1 MRPSEKSLRFNLSTM
16 KAVAFLGLSF
26 ALVVGAFRAH
36 AGEAPAVRANYAAFS
51 GAFAPLWIAADR
63 NLFSK
68 YGLNV
73 DLRYIAPATATQAL
87 IGKNLEIINPGGEI
101 VEAGLNGEPV
111 VYIAGI
117 MNRAVM
123 SIYAKPEIGSL
134 ADLKGKVLAV
144 TVPGATT
151 DFAARLLLQQ
161 ARLTPGKDVKLI
173 YLKGMVEIL
182 TGINQGNA
190 DAGIFTSPTTLK
202 AQHAGLKELVNVTEQ
217 NIPMIHAAL
226 ASTKEYIKTR
236 SRQRRGGFYK
246 LISKASKFPAP
257 MPSTPNKSSANTRR
271 PPMWPTWRIPIRH
284 FCRRGKDCRSC
295 PPLPFRRCSISRPIP
310 APKRRSPKRSS
321 TIPSLR
327 RSASRDLSISFT
339 SRPNPDMRC
348 PNGNGLDPEIR
359 AAGAARQPVLSPD
372 RKKLEGLND
381 WND

>member
-1 MRPSEKSLRFNLSTM
+1 MRPSEKSIRFTLLS
-16 KAVAFLGLSF
+16 V
-26 ALVVGAFRAH
+26 LVGVIFVLATGSSRAR
-36 AGEAPAVRANYAAFS
+36 AAEMPSVRANYAAFS

-63 NLFSK
+63 NLFTK

-87 IGKNLEIINPGGEI
+87 IGKNLDIINPGGEI
-101 VEAGLNGEPV
+101 VEAGLNSEPV

-123 SIYAKPEIGSL
+123 SIYAKPEIASL

-151 DFAARLLLQQ
+151 DFAARVLLQQ

-226 ASTKEYIKTR
+226 ASTKEYVKTR
-236 SRQRRGGFYK
+236 RDDARRFLQAYLEG
-246 LISKASKFPAP
+246 
-257 MPSTPNKSSANTRR
+257 
-271 PPMWPTWRIPIRH
+271 IR
-284 FCRRGKDCRSC
+284 
-295 PPLPFRRCSISRPIP
+295 ISR
-310 APKRRSPKRSS
+310 
-321 TIPSLR
+321 T
-327 RSASRDLSISFT
+327 
-339 SRPNPDMRC
+339 
-348 PNGNGLDPEIR
+348 DPEYTKQIIGKYTKTTDVADLENSYQTFLPAWER
-359 AAGAARQPVLSPD
+359 LPLVPAAAVQTMLNFASHPGAKTAKPEAFIDNSILTEIDKSGFID
-372 RKKLEGLND
+372 KLYK
-381 WND
+381 

>member
-1 MRPSEKSLRFNLSTM
+1 MRPSEKSIRFNILT
-16 KAVAFLGLSF
+16 V
-26 ALVVGAFRAH
+26 LVGVFFVLVTGSSESRA
-36 AGEAPAVRANYAAFS
+36 AEMPSVRANYAAFS

-63 NLFSK
+63 NLFTK

-73 DLRYIAPATATQAL
+73 DIRYIAPATATQAL
-87 IGKNLEIINPGGEI
+87 IGKNLDIINPGGEI

-151 DFAARLLLQQ
+151 DFAARVLLQQ

-226 ASTKEYIKTR
+226 ASTKEYVKTR
-236 SRQRRGGFYK
+236 RDDARRFLQAYLEGIK
-246 LISKASKFPAP
+246 
-257 MPSTPNKSSANTRR
+257 
-271 PPMWPTWRIPIRH
+271 
-284 FCRRGKDCRSC
+284 
-295 PPLPFRRCSISRPIP
+295 ISR
-310 APKRRSPKRSS
+310 
-321 TIPSLR
+321 T
-327 RSASRDLSISFT
+327 
-339 SRPNPDMRC
+339 
-348 PNGNGLDPEIR
+348 DPEYTKQIIGKYTKTTDVADLENSYQTFLPAWER
-359 AAGAARQPVLSPD
+359 LPLVPAAAVQTMLNFASHPGAKTAKPEAFIDNSILAEIDKSGFVD
-372 RKKLEGLND
+372 KLYK
-381 WND
+381 

>member
-1 MRPSEKSLRFNLSTM
+1 MRPFKKSVRFGFSTM
-16 KAVAFLGLSF
+16 KAVLLFGLSF
-26 ALVVGAFRAH
+26 TLVDGEFRAQ
-36 AGEAPAVRANYAAFS
+36 AGEAPVIRANYAAFS

-63 NLFSK
+63 NLFTK

-151 DFAARLLLQQ
+151 DFAARVLLQQ

-202 AQHAGLKELVNVTEQ
+202 AQHSGLKELVNVTEQ

-236 SRQRRGGFYK
+236 PDNVRRFLQAYLEGIK
-246 LISKASKFPAP
+246 
-257 MPSTPNKSSANTRR
+257 
-271 PPMWPTWRIPIRH
+271 
-284 FCRRGKDCRSC
+284 
-295 PPLPFRRCSISRPIP
+295 ISRTDAEYAKQIIGKYTKTTDVADLENSYQTFLPAWERLPLIP
-310 APKRRSPKRSS
+310 AAAVQTMLNFATHSGAKTAKPE
-321 TIPSLR
+321 TFI
-327 RSASRDLSISFT
+327 DNSI
-339 SRPNPDMRC
+339 
-348 PNGNGLDPEIR
+348 LAEI
-359 AAGAARQPVLSPD
+359 GKSGFVD
-372 RKKLEGLND
+372 RLYK
-381 WND
+381 

>member
-1 MRPSEKSLRFNLSTM
+1 MTPSEISLRSSCIDSFIRDVFRLRHRLIPS
-16 KAVAFLGLSF
+16 ARGRSALG
-26 ALVVGAFRAH
+26 
-36 AGEAPAVRANYAAFS
+36 AGELCGLS

-63 NLFSK
+63 NLFTK

-73 DLRYIAPATATQAL
+73 DIRYIAPATATQAL
-87 IGKNLEIINPGGEI
+87 IGKNLDIINPGGEI

-151 DFAARLLLQQ
+151 DFAARVLLQQ

-182 TGINQGNA
+182 AGINQGNA

-226 ASTKEYIKTR
+226 ASTKEYVKTR
-236 SRQRRGGFYK
+236 PRR
-246 LISKASKFPAP
+246 
-257 MPSTPNKSSANTRR
+257 
-271 PPMWPTWRIPIRH
+271 
-284 FCRRGKDCRSC
+284 
-295 PPLPFRRCSISRPIP
+295 
-310 APKRRSPKRSS
+310 
-321 TIPSLR
+321 
-327 RSASRDLSISFT
+327 
-339 SRPNPDMRC
+339 
-348 PNGNGLDPEIR
+348 R
-359 AAGAARQPVLSPD
+359 AAIFASVSGRHQDLPHRS
-372 RKKLEGLND
+372 
-381 WND
+381 

>member
-1 MRPSEKSLRFNLSTM
+1 MRPSEISSRSTI
-16 KAVAFLGLSF
+16 KALVCLGLLF
-26 ALVVGAFRAH
+26 VLVIGASRAR
-36 AGEAPAVRANYAAFS
+36 AGEAPLVKANYAAFS

-63 NLFSK
+63 NLFGK

-87 IGKNLEIINPGGEI
+87 IGKNLDIINPGGEI

-111 VYIAGI
+111 AYIAGI

-123 SIYAKPEIGSL
+123 SIYAKPEIASL

-151 DFAARLLLQQ
+151 DFAARVLLQQ

-236 SRQRRGGFYK
+236 PDNVRRFLQAYLEGIK
-246 LISKASKFPAP
+246 
-257 MPSTPNKSSANTRR
+257 
-271 PPMWPTWRIPIRH
+271 
-284 FCRRGKDCRSC
+284 
-295 PPLPFRRCSISRPIP
+295 ISRTEADYTKQIIGKYTKTTEMADLENSYQTFLP
-310 APKRRSPKRSS
+310 AWERLPLVPADAVQTMLNFATHPGAKAAKPE
-321 TIPSLR
+321 TFI
-327 RSASRDLSISFT
+327 DNSIL
-339 SRPNPDMRC
+339 M
-348 PNGNGLDPEIR
+348 EI
-359 AAGAARQPVLSPD
+359 GKSGFVD
-372 RKKLEGLND
+372 KLYK
-381 WND
+381 

>member
-1 MRPSEKSLRFNLSTM
+1 MRPSEKSIRFTLLT
-16 KAVAFLGLSF
+16 VL
-26 ALVVGAFRAH
+26 VGAIFVLVPGSSRAR
-36 AGEAPAVRANYAAFS
+36 AAELPSVRANYAAFS

-63 NLFSK
+63 NLFTK

-73 DLRYIAPATATQAL
+73 DIRYIAPATATQAL
-87 IGKNLEIINPGGEI
+87 IGKNLDIINPGGEI

-151 DFAARLLLQQ
+151 DFAARVLLQQ

-226 ASTKEYIKTR
+226 ASTKEYVKTR
-236 SRQRRGGFYK
+236 RDDARRFLQAYLEGIK
-246 LISKASKFPAP
+246 
-257 MPSTPNKSSANTRR
+257 
-271 PPMWPTWRIPIRH
+271 
-284 FCRRGKDCRSC
+284 
-295 PPLPFRRCSISRPIP
+295 ISR
-310 APKRRSPKRSS
+310 
-321 TIPSLR
+321 T
-327 RSASRDLSISFT
+327 
-339 SRPNPDMRC
+339 
-348 PNGNGLDPEIR
+348 DPEYTKQIIGKYTKTTDLADLENSYQTFLPAWER
-359 AAGAARQPVLSPD
+359 LPLVPGAAVQTMLNFATHPGAKTAKPEAFIDNSILAEIDKSGFVA
-372 RKKLEGLND
+372 KLYK
-381 WND
+381 

>member
-1 MRPSEKSLRFNLSTM
+1 MFF
-16 KAVAFLGLSF
+16 V
-26 ALVVGAFRAH
+26 LVTGTFRAR
-36 AGEAPAVRANYAAFS
+36 AGDAPTVRANYAAFS
-51 GAFAPLWIAADR
+51 GAFAPLWIAADK

-87 IGKNLEIINPGGEI
+87 IGNNLDIINPGGEI

-151 DFAARLLLQQ
+151 DFAARVLLQQ
-161 ARLTPGKDVKLI
+161 VRLTPGKDVKLI

-202 AQHAGLKELVNVTEQ
+202 ARHAGLKELVNVTEQ

-226 ASTKEYIKTR
+226 ASTKEYVKTR
-236 SRQRRGGFYK
+236 RDDARRFLQAYLEGIK
-246 LISKASKFPAP
+246 
-257 MPSTPNKSSANTRR
+257 
-271 PPMWPTWRIPIRH
+271 
-284 FCRRGKDCRSC
+284 
-295 PPLPFRRCSISRPIP
+295 ISRTDPDYTKQIIGKYTKTADVADLENSYQTFLP
-310 APKRRSPKRSS
+310 AWERLPLVPAAAVQTMLNFATHPGAKTAKPEAF
-321 TIPSLR
+321 I
-327 RSASRDLSISFT
+327 DNSI
-339 SRPNPDMRC
+339 
-348 PNGNGLDPEIR
+348 LAEI
-359 AAGAARQPVLSPD
+359 GKSGFVD
-372 RKKLEGLND
+372 KLYK
-381 WND
+381 

>member
-1 MRPSEKSLRFNLSTM
+1 MRPSEKSFRFTLLT
-16 KAVAFLGLSF
+16 V
-26 ALVVGAFRAH
+26 LVGVFFVLVIGSSRAR
-36 AGEAPAVRANYAAFS
+36 AAEMPSVRANYAAFS

-63 NLFSK
+63 NLFTK

-73 DLRYIAPATATQAL
+73 DIRYIAPATATQAL
-87 IGKNLEIINPGGEI
+87 IGKNLDIINPGGEI
-101 VEAGLNGEPV
+101 VEAGLNSEPV

-151 DFAARLLLQQ
+151 DFAARVLLQQ

-182 TGINQGNA
+182 AGINQGNA

-226 ASTKEYIKTR
+226 ASTKEYVKTR
-236 SRQRRGGFYK
+236 REDARRFLQAYLEGIK
-246 LISKASKFPAP
+246 
-257 MPSTPNKSSANTRR
+257 
-271 PPMWPTWRIPIRH
+271 
-284 FCRRGKDCRSC
+284 
-295 PPLPFRRCSISRPIP
+295 ISR
-310 APKRRSPKRSS
+310 
-321 TIPSLR
+321 T
-327 RSASRDLSISFT
+327 
-339 SRPNPDMRC
+339 
-348 PNGNGLDPEIR
+348 DPEYTKQIIGKYTKTTDVADLENSYQTFLPAWER
-359 AAGAARQPVLSPD
+359 LPLVPAAAVQTMLNFASHPGAKTAKPETFIDNSILAEIDKSGFID
-372 RKKLEGLND
+372 KLYK
-381 WND
+381 

>member
-1 MRPSEKSLRFNLSTM
+1 MRPFQESIRFASWTM
-16 KAVAFLGLSF
+16 KAALLFGLFLVLLNGTKT
-26 ALVVGAFRAH
+26 H
-36 AGEAPAVRANYAAFS
+36 AGEAPMVRANYAAFS

-63 NLFSK
+63 NLFTK

-151 DFAARLLLQQ
+151 DFAARVLLQQ
-161 ARLTPGKDVKLI
+161 VRLTPGKDVKLI

-226 ASTKEYIKTR
+226 ASTKDYVKANPDNVRRFLQAYLEGIK
-236 SRQRRGGFYK
+236 
-246 LISKASKFPAP
+246 
-257 MPSTPNKSSANTRR
+257 
-271 PPMWPTWRIPIRH
+271 
-284 FCRRGKDCRSC
+284 
-295 PPLPFRRCSISRPIP
+295 ISRTDPDYTKQIIGKYTKTTDVADLENSYQTFLP
-310 APKRRSPKRSS
+310 AWERLPLVPAAAVQTMLNFATHPGAKAAKPE
-321 TIPSLR
+321 TFI
-327 RSASRDLSISFT
+327 DNSILAELGKSGFV
-339 SRPNPDMRC
+339 D
-348 PNGNGLDPEIR
+348 
-359 AAGAARQPVLSPD
+359 
-372 RKKLEGLND
+372 KLYK
-381 WND
+381 